1 MHNTLLFAPVAITT
15 GVGEKTEI
23 SSLSEMRDFLDS
35 WPPSRRRLSYGAVVK
50 ACEAARSG
58 QCSPKAA
65 REAFAAF
72 ATGAGILWRAET
84 QIISVKPVAHGFGG
98 FAI

>member
-1 MHNTLLFAPVAITT
+1 MHNTLLFAPVAIDT
-15 GVGEKTEI
+15 GIGQKIEI
-23 SSLSEMRDFLDS
+23 SSLSEMRDFLEG
-35 WPPSRRRLSYGAVVK
+35 WEPSRHRLSYGAAVK

-65 REAFAAF
+65 REAFVAF
-72 ATGAGILWRAET
+72 ALCAGILWREESKL
-84 QIISVKPVAHGFGG
+84 IIVKPVAHGYGG

>member
-15 GVGEKTEI
+15 GLGEKTEI
-23 SSLSEMRDFLDS
+23 SSLSEMLDFLND
-35 WPPSRRRLSYGAVVK
+35 WAPAMRRLSYGAAVK

-65 REAFAAF
+65 REAFVAF
-72 ATGAGILWRAET
+72 ATGAGILCRAET

>member
-15 GVGEKTEI
+15 GLGEKTEI
-23 SSLSEMRDFLDS
+23 SSLSEMREFLNE
-35 WPPSRRRLSYGAVVK
+35 WAPARRRLSYGAAVK

-65 REAFAAF
+65 REAFVAF
-72 ATGAGILWRAET
+72 AAGAGILWREEPKF
-84 QIISVKPVAHGFGG
+84 IVVKPVAHGFGG

>member
-15 GVGEKTEI
+15 GLDEKTEI
-23 SSLSEMRDFLDS
+23 SSLSEMRDFLDR
-35 WPPSRRRLSYGAVVK
+35 WVPARRRLSYGAAVK
-50 ACEAARSG
+50 AWEAARSG
-58 QCSPKAA
+58 QCSPKEA

-72 ATGAGILWRAET
+72 AAEAGILWREEPRY
-84 QIISVKPVAHGFGG
+84 IVVKPVAHGFGG